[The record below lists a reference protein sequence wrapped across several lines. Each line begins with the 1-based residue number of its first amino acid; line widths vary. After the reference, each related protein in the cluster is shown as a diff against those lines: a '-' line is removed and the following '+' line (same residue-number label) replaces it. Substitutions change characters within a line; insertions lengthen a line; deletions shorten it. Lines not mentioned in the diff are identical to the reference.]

1 MRITVSALAAA
12 ATLFGAA
19 LMSAPQAQALPA
31 HPGVNVPAMAETVA
45 CRTVRT
51 RVVRPNGTVTYKRV
65 RRCRPSFGRH
75 HSRCRH
81 IRTRTVRPNGA
92 VVYRNV
98 RRCR

>member
-1 MRITVSALAAA
+1 MKITVSVLAAA
-12 ATLFGAA
+12 AAMFGAT
-19 LMSAPQAQALPA
+19 LLSGPEAQALPA
-31 HPGVNVPAMAETVA
+31 HPGLSVPAMTETVA

-65 RRCRPSFGRH
+65 RRCRPSFGRYH
-75 HSRCRH
+75 PRCKH
-81 IRTRTVRPNGA
+81 VRTRVVRPNGA